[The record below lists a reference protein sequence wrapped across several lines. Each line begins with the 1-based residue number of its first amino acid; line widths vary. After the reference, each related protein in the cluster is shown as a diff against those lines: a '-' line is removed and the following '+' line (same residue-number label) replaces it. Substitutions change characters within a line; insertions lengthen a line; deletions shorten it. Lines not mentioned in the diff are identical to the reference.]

1 MLIHLGSRRCNSMY
15 KIINEITGNVSCYDT
30 EIEQGFAL
38 DEILDIIDYKY
49 SFLTY
54 KVIHNGDTIIIRE
67 VNNEQRIER

>member
-1 MLIHLGSRRCNSMY
+1 MF
-15 KIINEITGNVSCYDT
+15 KIINEITGNTSCYRN

-54 KVIHNGDTIIIRE
+54 KVIYQGNTIIIKE
-67 VNNEQRIER
+67 IGGEQDDSRTIL